1 MNCSDIYKQIFPE
14 SNAHQESSGARL
26 NEMDLDKEDISIVME
41 DASEKLGSV
50 IKIQAVIRG
59 AIVRKRLGFLKS

>member
-26 NEMDLDKEDISIVME
+26 QEMDKEDISIVME
-41 DASEKLGSV
+41 DATEKLGSV
-50 IKIQAVIRG
+50 VKIQAVIRG